1 MMLSKLVHLSGFAN
15 PYTKACW
22 ITNPT
27 RRKMNNKLLII
38 ICNLVLLSSCSQND
52 CCDVVSVLKLSD
64 SLYDETY
71 RTYCGGVYG
80 GDVCRTYITDSI
92 SFRKYIGKYDDH
104 EMIFCKISM
113 DSSRVYVF
121 FKKDIG
127 IIEHRYDTTLL
138 YTYDINL
145 LKQEAVF
152 DEPCK
157 HK

>member
-1 MMLSKLVHLSGFAN
+1 M
-15 PYTKACW
+15 
-22 ITNPT
+22 
-27 RRKMNNKLLII
+27 
-38 ICNLVLLSSCSQND
+38 VLLSSCSQND

-92 SFRKYIGKYDDH
+92 SFRKYIGKYGDH
-104 EMIFCKISM
+104 DRIFCKMSM

-121 FKKDIG
+121 YKKDIG
-127 IIEHRYDTTLL
+127 ILEHRYDTTLL
-138 YTYDINL
+138 CTYDINL

-152 DEPCK
+152 EEPCK
-157 HK
+157 

>member
-1 MMLSKLVHLSGFAN
+1 
-15 PYTKACW
+15 
-22 ITNPT
+22 
-27 RRKMNNKLLII
+27 MNNKLLLI

-92 SFRKYIGKYDDH
+92 SFRKYIGKYGDH
-104 EMIFCKISM
+104 DMIFCKMSM
-113 DSSRVYVF
+113 DSSLIYAFYV
-121 FKKDIG
+121 KDIG
-127 IIEHRYDTTLL
+127 IFSHRYDTNIIHI
-138 YTYDINL
+138 YNIRL

-157 HK
+157 